1 MSAPVSMKTNYF
13 KLNSFKFF
21 ALLAFALLTA
31 QLNAQNTQKD
41 TTKPRQHLF
50 ELSFGSTMMFISS
63 TDIAKIKDA
72 AKLTIPTSTMLFF
85 AEFRPEKKI
94 RIPVFLNI
102 PTESKQFIVTDTA
115 GRSTIVNEKAA
126 ITLGTGFQYKPI
138 EWTLYGDTKLE
149 FEAGPL
155 VSAGFDNDKK
165 LFVAPLVAG
174 RLMVKKG
181 SDFVMYFGGSYT
193 FGLNAIGI
201 LYGTGTIF

>member
-1 MSAPVSMKTNYF
+1 MKTINIKFNNF
-13 KLNSFKFF
+13 KI
-21 ALLAFALLTA
+21 FALLTFVFFTANAHA
-31 QLNAQNTQKD
+31 QTTQKD
-41 TTKPRQHLF
+41 TTKPRKHLF

-102 PTESKQFIVTDTA
+102 PTESKQFIVTDSN
-115 GRSTIVNEKAA
+115 GKQSLVNEKAA

-165 LFVAPLVAG
+165 LFVAPLIAG

>member
-1 MSAPVSMKTNYF
+1 MKIFNNTINNS
-13 KLNSFKFF
+13 KLY
-21 ALLAFALLTA
+21 ALLFLAFFTNLV
-31 QLNAQNTQKD
+31 NAQSTSKD
-41 TTKPRQHLF
+41 TTKPRKHIF

-85 AEFRPEKKI
+85 AEFRPDKKL

-102 PTESKQFIVTDTA
+102 PTESKQFIVTDSA
-115 GRSTIVNEKAA
+115 GRNSIVNEKAA

>member
-1 MSAPVSMKTNYF
+1 MKILKSNF
-13 KLNSFKFF
+13 KLILICTTFIFSAKVS
-21 ALLAFALLTA
+21 A
-31 QLNAQNTQKD
+31 QTNTTD
-41 TTKPRQHLF
+41 TTKPRKQLF
-50 ELSFGSTMMFISS
+50 ELSFGSSMMFISNS
-63 TDIAKIKDA
+63 DIQKIKDA

-85 AEFRPEKKI
+85 AEFRPQQKI

-115 GRSTIVNEKAA
+115 GKQSLVNEKAS
-126 ITLGTGFQYKPI
+126 ITIGTGFQYRPFQV
-138 EWTLYGDTKLE
+138 TLYGDTKLE

-155 VSAGFDNDKK
+155 ISAGFDNDKK

-181 SDFVMYFGGSYT
+181 SDFVMYFGGSYA
-193 FGLNAIGI
+193 FGVNSIGI